1 MISMTYQLKHRP
13 LTLHKHWPLLRPL
26 KQHLFLRLETDH
38 LVSHLKVERLDFV
51 VVVADN
57 IEAVVEY
64 SMEAVAGTF
73 VADFEDTD
81 SFYQS
86 WMQEKKGYINA
97 ISITLE
103 CKKNRSDVIYCILSF
118 CYFVQLQN
126 YAKIVQFINST

>member
-73 VADFEDTD
+73 VADSEDTD
-81 SFYQS
+81 SFCHS

-103 CKKNRSDVIYCILSF
+103 CKKIAVMSFIVFYHFVILYNFKIMPKSF
-118 CYFVQLQN
+118 NL
-126 YAKIVQFINST
+126 

>member
-13 LTLHKHWPLLRPL
+13 LSLHKHWPLLRPL

-51 VVVADN
+51 VVVVDN

-81 SFYQS
+81 SFCQS
-86 WMQEKKGYINA
+86 WMQEKNG
-97 ISITLE
+97 TLMP
-103 CKKNRSDVIYCILSF
+103 LA
-118 CYFVQLQN
+118 LL
-126 YAKIVQFINST
+126 

>member
-1 MISMTYQLKHRP
+1 MTYQLKHRP

-81 SFYQS
+81 SFCHS

-103 CKKNRSDVIYCILSF
+103 CKKIAVMSFIVFYHFVILYNFKIMPKSF
-118 CYFVQLQN
+118 NL
-126 YAKIVQFINST
+126 

>member
-1 MISMTYQLKHRP
+1 MTYQLKHRP
-13 LTLHKHWPLLRPL
+13 LILHKHWPLLRPL
-26 KQHLFLRLETDH
+26 TQHLFLRLETDH

-81 SFYQS
+81 SFCLS
-86 WMQEKKGYINA
+86 WMQEKRG
-97 ISITLE
+97 TLMP
-103 CKKNRSDVIYCILSF
+103 LA
-118 CYFVQLQN
+118 LL
-126 YAKIVQFINST
+126 

>member
-81 SFYQS
+81 SFCHS

-103 CKKNRSDVIYCILSF
+103 CKKIAVMSFIVFYHFVILYNFKIMPKSF
-118 CYFVQLQN
+118 NL
-126 YAKIVQFINST
+126 